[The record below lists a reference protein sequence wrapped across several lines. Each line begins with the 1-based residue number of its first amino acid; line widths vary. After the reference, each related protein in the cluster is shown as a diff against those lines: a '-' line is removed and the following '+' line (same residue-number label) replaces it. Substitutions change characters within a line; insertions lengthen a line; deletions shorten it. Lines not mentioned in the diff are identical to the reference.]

1 MEAADRPRRWWAVAS
16 AALRDGSVGSR
27 STSSV
32 RGARVFLSTGIGHT
46 LQQTAC
52 DEVFYGKL
60 IGYYW
65 NCYTIPPSADKLDE
79 SQRDKLPRE
88 YAINY
93 IENHKSRLPLVV
105 AARIGR
111 MWEVFKPGQTTA
123 MDWWIE
129 GRGRA
134 ASWISLF
141 CYYAMLP
148 FAVVGIV
155 TLWRRK
161 ITIIPIL
168 APAIIAT
175 FAAAITFGLPRYR
188 APAEVGLVFVAAVGI
203 AAAWTWLR
211 GRRAPSAVPGPE
223 RRVDRRQRSTTR
235 GRTSR
240 PARSALHTL
249 RRAAAPEGKPFIRGL
264 VALTLV
270 AAAVRVMNVLWWR
283 PTTSQPGFHGF
294 TLTGDSFY
302 YHWQANALAEGH
314 WYVDPFRWANQGVS
328 VASAAHPPL
337 YTLYL
342 AFWSRIGVD
351 TVTGHRLAS
360 CLLGVAAVVVIALLA
375 YRLAGP
381 AAGLVAGG
389 IAALYPQLWINDG
402 VLLSE
407 SVAVLVIACALH
419 AMYSFWQRP
428 TMRNAIVLGVVCG
441 LAALARNEL
450 LLLFIIVVIP
460 LALRVRDTEWRPRIR
475 LAIAACIAGAVV
487 IAPWALFNL
496 SRFDEPTL
504 TSSSMGSVLS
514 AANCDS
520 VYYGSAIGYYD
531 NCFKG
536 PWPTG
541 DESVRDL
548 VPRDQALDYMRDHIT
563 RLPVVALARVGR
575 MWGLFDPGQ
584 TTYFDWSIEG
594 RGRAPSWIGLFAFYL
609 LIPFAVGGLIRLFR
623 TRITILPLLAAP
635 IILTLAAAITFGVT
649 RYRAPAEVSIVVA
662 AAIGVVSA
670 AQWLGGRR
678 PPAESPDAEQSP
690 ATLASP

>member
-1 MEAADRPRRWWAVAS
+1 
-16 AALRDGSVGSR
+16 
-27 STSSV
+27 
-32 RGARVFLSTGIGHT
+32 
-46 LQQTAC
+46 
-52 DEVFYGKL
+52 
-60 IGYYW
+60 
-65 NCYTIPPSADKLDE
+65 
-79 SQRDKLPRE
+79 
-88 YAINY
+88 
-93 IENHKSRLPLVV
+93 
-105 AARIGR
+105 
-111 MWEVFKPGQTTA
+111 
-123 MDWWIE
+123 
-129 GRGRA
+129 
-134 ASWISLF
+134 
-141 CYYAMLP
+141 
-148 FAVVGIV
+148 
-155 TLWRRK
+155 
-161 ITIIPIL
+161 
-168 APAIIAT
+168 
-175 FAAAITFGLPRYR
+175 
-188 APAEVGLVFVAAVGI
+188 
-203 AAAWTWLR
+203 
-211 GRRAPSAVPGPE
+211 
-223 RRVDRRQRSTTR
+223 
-235 GRTSR
+235 
-240 PARSALHTL
+240 
-249 RRAAAPEGKPFIRGL
+249 
-264 VALTLV
+264 
-270 AAAVRVMNVLWWR
+270 MNVLWWR

-441 LAALARNEL
+441 LAALVRNEL
-450 LLLFIIVVIP
+450 LLLFLIVVIP

-496 SRFDEPTL
+496 TRFDQPTL

-541 DESVRDL
+541 DESVRDA

-563 RLPVVALARVGR
+563 RLPVVALAWVGR

-609 LIPFAVGGLIRLFR
+609 LIPFAVVGLIRLYR

-635 IILTLAAAITFGVT
+635 IILTIAAAITFGVT

-662 AAIGVVSA
+662 AAVGVLTA

-678 PPAESPDAEQSP
+678 PPAGSPETGQSP
-690 ATLASP
+690 ATLAKP